1 MANPSETDG
10 RKRPAD
16 PPPRKSLDAR
26 AQQARVA
33 AAFGRGR
40 SRMGLGIGLSAICII
55 WAMAAFYFFLLPPVY
70 ISRWSL
76 ILPAANSG
84 SSVTLETI
92 GQASSNPGQP
102 FGSVQLSPKV
112 IYREIATSDQVRSR
126 AAESL
131 GLTPQQF
138 GRVRIRLIDETSLM
152 LFQISGGTPESARD
166 KGRAL
171 ITALNA
177 QLDFLRRDELDKR
190 AQLMRDNL
198 QIYQANL
205 DRSRERILEFQRATG
220 LLSADQFKE
229 AAATAELLRR
239 RLAEKRADLEK
250 VQAEQRRLMLRVGLD
265 AEVAA
270 AGLRLASDPA
280 FSRLASTF
288 AEGTAQTH
296 ENLLRF
302 GPNHPA
308 LTAAQMKRDGALTEI
323 EKIAREQDAAVSRS
337 ELHRLVLL
345 VSGTPQ
351 TDLLRAIVTGE
362 ALNAGLSREI
372 EALGAEVKRSDGEV
386 ARMGGDAARLE
397 SMRKDHLVSEAVF
410 TSAAARLDTN
420 RTDLY
425 SSYPLVQVLAEP
437 ELPDSRTQPRL
448 SYAIGAGGVGTL
460 LVFLAW
466 GAAWA
471 GASFSRRRSKS
482 G

>member
-1 MANPSETDG
+1 MTSASETDQ
-10 RKRPAD
+10 RKRPAES
-16 PPPRKSLDAR
+16 PPRKSLDAR

-33 AAFGRGR
+33 AAFRSGRRRVGT
-40 SRMGLGIGLSAICII
+40 SLGLSAIALI
-55 WAMAAFYFFLLPPVY
+55 WLMAAIYYFLLPPVY

-92 GQASSNPGQP
+92 GQASTNPGQP

-126 AAESL
+126 AADSI
-131 GLTPQQF
+131 GISPQKF

-152 LFQISGGTPESARD
+152 LFQISGGTPDDAQA

-171 ITALNA
+171 IGALNA
-177 QLDFLRRDELDKR
+177 QLDVLRRDELDKR

-198 QIYQANL
+198 QIYQTNL
-205 DRSRERILEFQRATG
+205 DRSRERILDFQRATG

-229 AAATAELLRR
+229 AAATAEALRR
-239 RLAEKRADLEK
+239 KLAERRAEQEK
-250 VQAEQRRLMLRVGLD
+250 VGAEQRRLVERVGL
-265 AEVAA
+265 APEVAA
-270 AGLRLASDPA
+270 VGLRLSSEPGFA
-280 FSRLASTF
+280 RLASTF

-296 ENLLRF
+296 ENMLRY

-308 LTAAQMKRDGALTEI
+308 MSAAQMKRDGALSEI
-323 EKIAREQDAAVSRS
+323 ERIAREQDASVTRS

-345 VSGTPQ
+345 VSGAPQ
-351 TDLLRAIVTGE
+351 ADLLRAIVTGE

-372 EALGAEVKRSDGEV
+372 EALTTEVRRSDLEV
-386 ARMGGDAARLE
+386 ARMGADAARLE
-397 SMRKDHLVSEAVF
+397 SMRKDHLVAEAVF

-425 SSYPLVQVLAEP
+425 SSYPLVQILAEP
-437 ELPDSRTQPRL
+437 DLPESRTQPRL
-448 SYAIGAGGVGTL
+448 SYAIAAGAVGTL
-460 LVFLAW
+460 LVLLAW
-466 GAAWA
+466 GAAWV